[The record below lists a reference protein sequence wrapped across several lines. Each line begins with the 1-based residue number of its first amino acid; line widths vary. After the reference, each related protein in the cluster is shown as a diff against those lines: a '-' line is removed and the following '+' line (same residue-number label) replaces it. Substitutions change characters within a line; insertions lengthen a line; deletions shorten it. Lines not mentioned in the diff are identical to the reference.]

1 MSEKLHPV
9 PPYGPLLQSSRKQAT
24 GLTSCLVQRDPPF
37 LSTTPHR
44 HLKMRDSAHS
54 TEKRRLI
61 IEQGGLRVERVAS

>member
-1 MSEKLHPV
+1 
-9 PPYGPLLQSSRKQAT
+9 
-24 GLTSCLVQRDPPF
+24 VQRDPPF